1 MKEMISCPDKNL
13 IELFVIGGV
22 ENAAERGRIQ
32 AHLAACPA
40 CGLAAEEAEAF
51 HRLAVSVASDQIDR
65 AVRRVLPSSAAGPA
79 ASGRVFEL
87 KPIALK
93 AHSPSRTLLAAD
105 HGTTG
110 RFEPVQTY
118 ANVEADFVA
127 RLLRDN
133 LSRELSLYLIESGGE
148 PAEDR
153 VLEIE
158 GQEEQYAAD
167 ETGRVELQGLSEDEL
182 KGRTLRI
189 RSSIAVFDLAPVQ
202 DLRERIRFEGH
213 YALRNAE
220 FDEIRIETEEAE
232 GRTLT
237 RIRVEK
243 IRGAGATAVVG
254 VSVSRRGDS
263 PLTSPVVRGAAVFE
277 ELDPQRILKI
287 RIF

>member
-1 MKEMISCPDKNL
+1 MSNCPDKNL
-13 IELFVIGGV
+13 LELFVLGGV
-22 ENAAERGRIQ
+22 TDAAEAARIRS
-32 AHLAACPA
+32 HLAACPS
-40 CGLAAEEAEAF
+40 CGPAAEEAGAF
-51 HRLAVSVASDQIDR
+51 HALAGSIPSEQIDR
-65 AVRRVLPSSAAGPA
+65 VARRALSGTAAGPA
-79 ASGRVFEL
+79 GQGRVLEL
-87 KPIALK
+87 EPVAQ
-93 AHSPSRTLLAAD
+93 PVYPPGRTLLAAD

-118 ANVEADFVA
+118 ANVEADLVA

-133 LSRELSLYLIESGGE
+133 ASRELSLYLIESGGE
-148 PAEDR
+148 PAADR

-167 ETGRVELQGLSEDEL
+167 DNGRVELQGLSEDEL

-277 ELDPQRILKI
+277 ELDPERILKI
-287 RIF
+287 RIY

>member
-1 MKEMISCPDKNL
+1 ML
-13 IELFVIGGV
+13 GGV
-22 ENAAERGRIQ
+22 ADAAEAARIRS
-32 AHLAACPA
+32 HLSACPA
-40 CGLAAEEAEAF
+40 CRPAAEEAEVFYRA
-51 HRLAVSVASDQIDR
+51 AGSVPSEQIDR
-65 AVRRVLPSSAAGPA
+65 VVRRVLSGAAAGPVVA
-79 ASGRVFEL
+79 GRILEL
-87 KPIALK
+87 RPMTQPVY
-93 AHSPSRTLLAAD
+93 SPGRTLLAAD
-105 HGTTG
+105 HGPAG

-118 ANVEADFVA
+118 ANVEADLVA
-127 RLLRDN
+127 RLIRN
-133 LSRELSLYLIESGGE
+133 NASRELSLYLVESGGA
-148 PAEDR
+148 PAADR
-153 VLEIE
+153 ILEIE

-167 ETGRVELQGLSEDEL
+167 ETGRVDLQGLSEDEL
-182 KGRTLRI
+182 KGRSIRI

-243 IRGAGATAVVG
+243 IRGAGAAAILG

-277 ELDPQRILKI
+277 ELDPERILKI
-287 RIF
+287 RIY

>member
-1 MKEMISCPDKNL
+1 MKKMSSCPDKNL
-13 IELFVIGGV
+13 IELFVLGGV
-22 ENAAERGRIQ
+22 ADAVEAARIQ
-32 AHLAACPA
+32 AHLSACPA
-40 CGLAAEEAEAF
+40 CRLAAEEAEAF
-51 HRLAVSVASDQIDR
+51 HRVAGSISSGQIDR
-65 AVRRVLPSSAAGPA
+65 VARRVLSGAGVGPA
-79 ASGRVFEL
+79 AVGRVLEL
-87 KPIALK
+87 KPAALPG
-93 AHSPSRTLLAAD
+93 HSTGRTLLAAD
-105 HGTTG
+105 HGPAG

-118 ANVEADFVA
+118 ANVEADLVA

-133 LSRELSLYLIESGGE
+133 ASRKLSIYLVESGGE
-148 PAEDR
+148 PAADR

-182 KGRTLRI
+182 KGRSLRI

-277 ELDPQRILKI
+277 ELDPERILKI
-287 RIF
+287 RIY

>member
-1 MKEMISCPDKNL
+1 MTFCPDKNK
-13 IELFVIGGV
+13 IELFVLGGV
-22 ENAAERGRIQ
+22 TDAAEAGRIRS
-32 AHLAACPA
+32 HLAECPF
-40 CGLAAEEAEAF
+40 CGPAAEEAEAF
-51 HRLAVSVASDQIDR
+51 HALAGSVPSEQIDR
-65 AVRRVLPSSAAGPA
+65 VAHRVLSGTAVEPA
-79 ASGRVFEL
+79 ASARVLEL
-87 KPIALK
+87 KPA
-93 AHSPSRTLLAAD
+93 AWQRYSEGRTLLAAD
-105 HGTTG
+105 HGTAG

-118 ANVEADFVA
+118 ANVEADLVA

-133 LSRELSLYLIESGGE
+133 ASRELSLYLVESGGE
-148 PAEDR
+148 PAADR

-158 GQEEQYAAD
+158 GQEERYAAD
-167 ETGRVELQGLSEDEL
+167 DNGRVDLPGLSEDEL
-182 KGRTLRI
+182 KGRSIRI

-243 IRGAGATAVVG
+243 IRGAGATAIVG

-277 ELDPQRILKI
+277 ELDPERILKI
-287 RIF
+287 RIY

>member
-1 MKEMISCPDKNL
+1 MSSCPDKFL
-13 IELFVIGGV
+13 IELFVLGGV
-22 ENAAERGRIQ
+22 TDAAEVVRIRS
-32 AHLAACPA
+32 HLAECPF
-40 CGLAAEEAEAF
+40 CGPAAEEAGAF
-51 HRLAVSVASDQIDR
+51 HALAGSIPSEQVDR
-65 AVRRVLPSSAAGPA
+65 VVRRVLSGTAVGTAVG
-79 ASGRVFEL
+79 GRVLEL
-87 KPIALK
+87 EPVSLPGY
-93 AHSPSRTLLAAD
+93 SSGRTLLAAD
-105 HGTTG
+105 HGTAG

-118 ANVEADFVA
+118 ANVEADLVA

-133 LSRELSLYLIESGGE
+133 ASRVLSLYLVESGGE
-148 PAEDR
+148 PATDR

-167 ETGRVELQGLSEDEL
+167 DTGRVELQGLTEEKL

-189 RSSIAVFDLAPVQ
+189 RTSIAVFDLAPVQ

-232 GRTLT
+232 GRMLT

-243 IRGAGATAVVG
+243 IHGAGATAVVG

-277 ELDPQRILKI
+277 ELDPERILKI
-287 RIF
+287 RIY